1 MEKLSVNIKLIR
13 DDIRRRG
20 ISLTAFAREMGM
32 ERDTLYK
39 IFQRRRAGLGNI
51 EKIAEALHRSPK
63 DLLI

>member
-1 MEKLSVNIKLIR
+1 MEKLSVNINLIR

-20 ISLTAFAREMGM
+20 VSLTAFAREMGM

-51 EKIAEALHRSPK
+51 EKLAEALNRSPK